1 MLTVKMKSTSIISW
15 ARGHEVKNPSAMRV
29 GVVHTAGSPCG
40 CAEAVAGGLRALGY
54 AIQIAD
60 SEGILLLAEELAAGC
75 DLVID
80 HTDTFLGWGV
90 LRPFV
95 RWELEK
101 FGARIV
107 GSSAQACFLADDK
120 IETKRILNAAG
131 IPTPPG
137 AVVMEANAVLPSW
150 LRPPLILKPACEHM
164 SRGVTLAE
172 TRTAARAAIG
182 ALLEDYRQPVL
193 VETFIPGRELAV
205 SVLDTPAGPEVL
217 PVLEWL
223 PGSAEYPILTEEF
236 KLQENGAVRED
247 ARRVMLS
254 PTRQQELESLARQAF
269 RTLGLRDYARFD
281 VRLAPDGRFYFL
293 EANTTPSLETG
304 EALALSAHWAGLD
317 YASLVE
323 RMLAAAQR
331 RYDDD
336 FMVKRSTGR
345 C

>member
-1 MLTVKMKSTSIISW
+1 M
-15 ARGHEVKNPSAMRV
+15 EVNV
-29 GVVHTAGSPCG
+29 
-40 CAEAVAGGLRALGY
+40 
-54 AIQIAD
+54 
-60 SEGILLLAEELAAGC
+60 
-75 DLVID
+75 
-80 HTDTFLGWGV
+80 
-90 LRPFV
+90 
-95 RWELEK
+95 
-101 FGARIV
+101 
-107 GSSAQACFLADDK
+107 
-120 IETKRILNAAG
+120 
-131 IPTPPG
+131 
-137 AVVMEANAVLPSW
+137 VLPSW

-223 PGSAEYPILTEEF
+223 PGSAEYPILTEAF

-247 ARRVMLS
+247 ARRVVLS

-317 YASLVE
+317 YASLIE

-331 RYDDD
+331 RYNID